1 MAMFTAYSAV
11 PSALYKSNI
20 QKKTVCRC
28 LQGLRSGKN
37 REMLV
42 EEYKLPDIKSILE
55 MYSMLIIIN
64 NNGVLEIC

>member
-1 MAMFTAYSAV
+1 MAMFIAYSAV
-11 PSALYKSNI
+11 PSALCKSNI

-28 LQGLRSGKN
+28 LQGLMSGKN
-37 REMLV
+37 KEMLV
-42 EEYKLPDIKSILE
+42 EGYKLPDIKSILE